1 MLITGLTPLKDV
13 AESHDASLRPPPLWS
28 WTILVIVVAAAVAV
42 AVAVVIVVDAVL
54 FSLSLHL

>member
-42 AVAVVIVVDAVL
+42 VIVVDAVL
-54 FSLSLHL
+54 FSLSPHL